1 MSNRT
6 VVYILAVSLCA
17 VLLNGA
23 LFLLAP
29 QVHSTEVRAV
39 FWMAAIGLFVHVMT
53 FRLPRSGTESIAF
66 IPFLAAVLITPSW
79 IAALAAVSS
88 VLLAAVARR
97 GSAIKAFFNV
107 MQASFAI
114 GVATLLFRA
123 VGGTSLLDSPSMG
136 LLEGARINA
145 FS

>member
-1 MSNRT
+1 MSKRT
-6 VVYILAVSLCA
+6 VAYIAAVSLCA

-29 QVHSTEVRAV
+29 RVQAADVRAV

-66 IPFLAAVLITPSW
+66 IPFLAAVLIAPTW

-97 GSAIKAFFNV
+97 GAPIKAF
-107 MQASFAI
+107 
-114 GVATLLFRA
+114 
-123 VGGTSLLDSPSMG
+123 
-136 LLEGARINA
+136 IN
-145 FS
+145 